1 MASGPGCGPPGGS
14 GSSAGGGRRVASV
27 SPSDVSGPRVD
38 RRFRRPDRVRLH
50 REYDRVYQKGRR
62 AAGRFVLLYAVPNGL
77 DRTRLG
83 ITAGRRVG
91 GAVRRNRLKRWV
103 RETFRLHRAEFP
115 PGCDVVVQV
124 RPEASNAAHDAL
136 ASDIRAAAGR
146 LDPQGARG

>member
-1 MASGPGCGPPGGS
+1 
-14 GSSAGGGRRVASV
+14 
-27 SPSDVSGPRVD
+27 VD
-38 RRFRRPDRVRLH
+38 HRFRRADRVRLH

-62 AAGRFVLLYAVPNGL
+62 AAGRFILLYAVTNEL

-124 RPEASNAAHDAL
+124 RPASSTATHAAL
-136 ASDIRAAAGR
+136 AADIRAVAER
-146 LDPQGARG
+146 LTHKGP